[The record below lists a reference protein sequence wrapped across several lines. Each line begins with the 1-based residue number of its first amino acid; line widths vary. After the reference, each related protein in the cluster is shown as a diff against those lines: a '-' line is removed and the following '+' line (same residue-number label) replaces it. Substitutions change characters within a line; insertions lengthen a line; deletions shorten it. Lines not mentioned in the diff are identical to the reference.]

1 MQISGKIILS
11 KDRDEA
17 IRRYHPWVFSGAIE
31 RVEGKPEDGDIVE
44 VLDYNGRY
52 LATGHACTGSI
63 AVKIFHF
70 GPDKPGTDFWV
81 GKLTNAYNL
90 RKALDFTNKPKSNAY
105 RLAFSEGDRMP
116 GLVIDMYKDVAV
128 IQAHSTGMYLLR
140 NELSEALQQVY
151 GKKLKAVYDKS
162 AEALGKSGSTS
173 AGDGFLYGSVDST
186 EILENGHR
194 FTIDFINGQKTGFF
208 LDQRDNRTLLA
219 RYAKGRNVLNAF
231 CYTGGFSV
239 YALAAGAEKVTSLD
253 SSRKAMDTME
263 ENLRINGFENANH
276 ECIVTDAKHYLGIMP
291 GDFDLIVLDPP
302 AFAKRHADRHKG
314 LQGYK
319 FINTAAISKIRP
331 GGILFTFSC
340 SQAINSEMF
349 TSMIM
354 SAAIDA
360 HRNVRILHHL
370 GHSAD
375 HPVSIF
381 HPEGEYLKGLVLV
394 VD

>member
-1 MQISGKIILS
+1 MDISATIFLS
-11 KDRDEA
+11 KGRDEA
-17 IRRYHPWVFSGAIE
+17 VRRFHPWVFSGAIN
-31 RVEGKPEDGDIVE
+31 RIEGKPEDGDIVE
-44 VLDYNGRY
+44 VYDSFGNY

-63 AVKIFHF
+63 AIKIFHF
-70 GPDKPGTDFWV
+70 GPDKPENNFWEK
-81 GKLTNAYNL
+81 KLAQAYTL
-90 RKALDFTNKPKSNAY
+90 RQKLGFTNNPKNNAY
-105 RLAFSEGDRMP
+105 RLVFSEGDGMP
-116 GLVIDMYKDVAV
+116 GLVIDIYDSIAV
-128 IQAHSTGMYLLR
+128 IQAHSTGMYLIR
-140 NELSEALQQVY
+140 KELSEALQQVY

-162 AEALGKSGSTS
+162 SEALSKSGSTS
-173 AGDGFLYGSVDST
+173 AGDGFLYGNFDST

-194 FTIDFINGQKTGFF
+194 FSIDFINGQKTGFF
-208 LDQRDNRTLLA
+208 LDQRDNRAMLA

-253 SSRKAMDTME
+253 SSRKAMDTLE
-263 ENLRINGFENANH
+263 ENLRINGFENSNH
-276 ECIVTDAKHYLGIMP
+276 ENIVTDAKHYLGIVP
-291 GDFDLIVLDPP
+291 DNFDLIVLDPP

-319 FINTAAISKIRP
+319 FINSAAISKIRP

-340 SQAINSEMF
+340 SQAIDNEMF
-349 TSMIM
+349 VSMVM
-354 SAAIDA
+354 SAAIEA
-360 HRNVRILHHL
+360 RRNVRILHHM

-381 HPEGEYLKGLVLV
+381 HPEGVYLKGLVLM